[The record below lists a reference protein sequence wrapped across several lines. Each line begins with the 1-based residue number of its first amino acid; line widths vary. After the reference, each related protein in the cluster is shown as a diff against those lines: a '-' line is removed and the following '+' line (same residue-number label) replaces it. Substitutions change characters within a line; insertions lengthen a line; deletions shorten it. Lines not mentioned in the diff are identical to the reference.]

1 MKPALEQFWLLQI
14 AGWGVYA
21 GGVLIGLLPH
31 FQQREVVYDLTI
43 LPGMFAASFILRLVC
58 RRSFQKGAPWP
69 RAMLLAVLASIVCA
83 VPCGA
88 GAVWAAYSVQ
98 RESMSWP
105 MLLVWAWCGVIYAEL
120 VLTAWSGIY
129 LGIKHYQ
136 LFRSEQARAEKAE
149 ELARSAKLQALR
161 FQLQPHFL
169 FNTLNA
175 ISTLILEGSSTE
187 ASLMVGQ
194 LGNFLR
200 GTLSESSATEI
211 QLSEEVSTAREYL
224 AIEQARLGDRLKVEF
239 LIPPEAACGMVP
251 PLLLQ
256 PLVENAIYHGI
267 APRLEGGEL
276 TIEAERDG
284 SRLCLRVRDNGAGVR
299 TNRRGVGLA
308 NTAERLR
315 VLYGDDHHLAVRW
328 PNEGGCLVEI
338 GLPYTTS
345 PALSLHLGEPACAS

>member
-1 MKPALEQFWLLQI
+1 M
-14 AGWGVYA
+14 YA
-21 GGVLIGLLPH
+21 AGVLIGLLPH
-31 FQQREVVYDLTI
+31 FQHREVVYDLTI
-43 LPGMFAASFILRLVC
+43 LSGMFTASLILRLVC
-58 RRSFQKGAPWP
+58 RRSFQKGTPWP
-69 RAMLLAVLASIVCA
+69 RAMLLAVLASTVCA
-83 VPCGA
+83 VPCA
-88 GAVWAAYSVQ
+88 AVAVWAAYSVQ
-98 RESMSWP
+98 RESLSWP
-105 MLLVWAWCGVIYAEL
+105 MLLVWAWCSVIYAAL
-120 VLTAWSGIY
+120 VLTSWSGLY

-136 LFRSEQARAEKAE
+136 LFRSEQARAQQAE

-211 QLSEEVSTAREYL
+211 PLSEEVSNAREYL
-224 AIEQARLGDRLKVEF
+224 TIEQARLGDRLKVEF
-239 LIPPEAACGMVP
+239 LIAPEVACAVVP

-267 APRLEGGEL
+267 APRLDGGKL

-284 SRLCLRVRDNGAGVR
+284 ARLCLRVRDNGAGVR
-299 TNRRGVGLA
+299 TNRRGVGLG

-315 VLYGDDHHLAVRW
+315 VLYGNDQRLAVRW
-328 PNEGGCLVEI
+328 PNGGGCLVEI
-338 GLPYTTS
+338 DLPYSTS
-345 PALSLHLGEPACAS
+345 PEVPSHIGQPACVS

>member
-1 MKPALEQFWLLQI
+1 M
-14 AGWGVYA
+14 
-21 GGVLIGLLPH
+21 
-31 FQQREVVYDLTI
+31 
-43 LPGMFAASFILRLVC
+43 LV
-58 RRSFQKGAPWP
+58 G
-69 RAMLLAVLASIVCA
+69 VLASIVCA

-88 GAVWAAYSVQ
+88 VAVWAAYSVQ
-98 RESMSWP
+98 REPMSWP
-105 MLLVWAWCGVIYAEL
+105 LLLVWAWCSVIYAAL
-120 VLTAWSGIY
+120 VLTAWSGLY

-136 LFRSEQARAEKAE
+136 LFRSEQARAQQAE

-187 ASLMVGQ
+187 ASRMVGQ

-211 QLSEEVSTAREYL
+211 RLSEEVSNAREYL

-239 LIPPEAACGMVP
+239 LIPPEAARGMVP

-267 APRLEGGEL
+267 APQLDGGTL
-276 TIEAERDG
+276 MVEAECDG

-299 TNRRGVGLA
+299 TNRRGVGLS

-315 VLYGDDHHLAVRW
+315 VLYGNDHHLAVRW
-328 PNEGGCLVEI
+328 PHEGGCLVEI
-338 GLPYTTS
+338 ELPYSTS
-345 PALSLHLGEPACAS
+345 PIVPPHIGEPACAS